1 MDYRVYC
8 GVDFHA
14 RQQTICSLTTED
26 GVMSTHELKHQ
37 NKAELKAFYAQFNG
51 PVLVGLEAS
60 GYSPWFEQMLAELG
74 YEVWLGDAIEIRRR
88 ARRRQK
94 NDRRDAE
101 LILDLLIHDE
111 FPRIHRPSVTSRE
124 ILRMLRYRHK
134 LVQMRTTVKNS
145 LQALA
150 LQSGLSLRAR
160 LFTRAGLAQLQS
172 VTMSPMMQYQRDQWL
187 AALEPLNQR
196 ILEAA
201 NWLAQQAAG
210 DERIDRLRTHPG
222 IGLLTGL
229 GLVHTLEPVSRFS
242 NQRKVAAYVGFDPKE
257 RSSGEKKRYLGISKA
272 GSRVVRFL
280 LVEAA
285 QTASQGDPELKRFY
299 LRLLHRHG
307 KPKAKVAVARKLLIR
322 SYILLRDRIDY
333 AEFQRRAVAARLARE
348 VA

>member
-37 NKAELKAFYAQFNG
+37 NKAELKAFYAQFHG

-74 YEVWLGDAIEIRRR
+74 HEVWLGDAIEIRRR

-101 LILDLLIHDE
+101 LILDLLLHGE
-111 FPRIHRPSVTSRE
+111 FPRIHQPSVTSRE

-134 LVQMRTTVKNS
+134 LVQMRTIIKNS
-145 LQALA
+145 LQALSM
-150 LQSGLSLRAR
+150 QSGLSLRAK

-172 VTMSPMMQYQRDQWL
+172 VTMSPTMQYQREQWL

-201 NWLAQQAAG
+201 NWLA
-210 DERIDRLRTHPG
+210 
-222 IGLLTGL
+222 
-229 GLVHTLEPVSRFS
+229 
-242 NQRKVAAYVGFDPKE
+242 
-257 RSSGEKKRYLGISKA
+257 
-272 GSRVVRFL
+272 
-280 LVEAA
+280 
-285 QTASQGDPELKRFY
+285 
-299 LRLLHRHG
+299 
-307 KPKAKVAVARKLLIR
+307 
-322 SYILLRDRIDY
+322 
-333 AEFQRRAVAARLARE
+333 
-348 VA
+348 

>member
-14 RQQTICSLTTED
+14 RQQTVCSLTTED

-37 NKAELKAFYAQFNG
+37 NKAELKAFYAQFSG

-60 GYSPWFEQMLAELG
+60 GYSPWFEQMLVELG
-74 YEVWLGDAIEIRRR
+74 HEVWLGDAIEIRRR

-101 LILDLLIHDE
+101 LILDLLLHGE
-111 FPRIHRPSVTSRE
+111 FPRIHQPSVTSRE

-134 LVQMRTTVKNS
+134 LVQMRTTIKNS
-145 LQALA
+145 LQALSI
-150 LQSGLSLRAR
+150 QSGLSLRAK

-172 VTMSPMMQYQRDQWL
+172 VTMSPMMQYQREQWL
-187 AALEPLNQR
+187 AALEPVHQR

-222 IGLLTGL
+222 IGLLTAL
-229 GLVHTLEPVSRFS
+229 GVVHTLEPISRFS

-272 GSRVVRFL
+272 GSRVLRFL

-322 SYILLRDRIDY
+322 SYILLRDQIDY

>member
-14 RQQTICSLTTED
+14 RQQTVCSLTTED

-37 NKAELKAFYAQFNG
+37 NKAELKAFYAQFSG

-74 YEVWLGDAIEIRRR
+74 HEVWLGDAIEIRRR

-101 LILDLLIHDE
+101 LILDLLLHGE

-134 LVQMRTTVKNS
+134 LVQMRTIIKNS
-145 LQALA
+145 LQALSI
-150 LQSGLSLRAR
+150 QSGLSLRAK

-172 VTMSPMMQYQRDQWL
+172 VTMSPMMQYQREQWL

-222 IGLLTGL
+222 IGLLTAL
-229 GLVHTLEPVSRFS
+229 GVVHTLEPISRFS

-272 GSRVVRFL
+272 GSRVLRFL